1 MKLFGL
7 YMVYLML
14 VLGGLLILFV
24 SIFLPNS
31 SLTILVL
38 VAVVYLYLLTG
49 LYISKQNPAPQEDIE
64 PLLSPTL
71 SDKLASRELK
81 ARLFIGEV
89 ILLSMFF
96 YSLTAKLLHWSTGF
110 GVYWICLA
118 ILIIIGLDWWLLR
131 FRVKQGWYWSNA
143 MEAAEIVQFIENRNR
158 DGNNGDS
165 DRILPKWKPNVN
177 EGVVV
182 TPKDRMAV

>member
-1 MKLFGL
+1 
-7 YMVYLML
+7 MVYLML

-96 YSLTAKLLHWSTGF
+96 YIDF
-110 GVYWICLA
+110 
-118 ILIIIGLDWWLLR
+118 
-131 FRVKQGWYWSNA
+131 
-143 MEAAEIVQFIENRNR
+143 E
-158 DGNNGDS
+158 
-165 DRILPKWKPNVN
+165 
-177 EGVVV
+177 
-182 TPKDRMAV
+182 